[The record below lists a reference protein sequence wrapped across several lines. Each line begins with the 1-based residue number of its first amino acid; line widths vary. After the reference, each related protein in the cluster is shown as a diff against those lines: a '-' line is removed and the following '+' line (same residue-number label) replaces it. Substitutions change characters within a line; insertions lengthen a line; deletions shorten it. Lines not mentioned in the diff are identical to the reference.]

1 MSEPTEEDL
10 LDGKIA
16 KFYFQNFNY
25 FFKNF
30 IAVKQS
36 LKQDGRLGRFK
47 AEMRSAVMSV
57 LNKNPTVTTLPS
69 IPEET
74 KLINELLREYLVW
87 NGYLYSEQTLIS
99 GTYTKLIWIL
109 ILKTI

>member
-1 MSEPTEEDL
+1 M
-10 LDGKIA
+10 
-16 KFYFQNFNY
+16 
-25 FFKNF
+25 
-30 IAVKQS
+30 KQT

-57 LNKNPTVTTLPS
+57 LNKNPTVAGLPS

-87 NGYLYSEQTLIS
+87 NGYLYAEQTLIA
-99 GTYTKLIWIL
+99 GIFK
-109 ILKTI
+109 